1 MAHQR
6 EFTTDFNDHFY
17 IVFWTGLDDF
27 EVCRAVDGEPLELDE
42 LNGEVYDFISARVE
56 EAVADQ
62 YNEDNP
68 ECNPDPADQER
79 AWGKH

>member
-1 MAHQR
+1 MNYFNTTYKGIGYQV
-6 EFTTDFNDHFY
+6 EWESIDFFTPVDEDGYSLNILFDFDPEAYTF
-17 IVFWTGLDDF
+17 F
-27 EVCRAVDGEPLELDE
+27 EGKV
-42 LNGEVYDFISARVE
+42 S
-56 EAVADQ
+56 EAIADK